1 MRFLNDGSFRGVG
14 GEREARV
21 DVRVVSATHRD
32 LPAMIGR
39 GEFREDSYYRLNVL
53 NLEIP
58 PLRERGDDV
67 RLLARHFDERAAA
80 QARRPACRLTAAAEQ
95 ALVAN
100 SWPGNVR
107 QLENAAFRAVTLS
120 DRAALGPDDLKL
132 PGLTPKSALAS
143 LPDPVTWTEAVEG
156 FERDL
161 LRRLYPDHPSS
172 RRLAARLG
180 TSHTMIAN
188 KLRRFGLP
196 ER

>member
-1 MRFLNDGSFRGVG
+1 
-14 GEREARV
+14 
-21 DVRVVSATHRD
+21 
-32 LPAMIGR
+32 MIGR

-120 DRAALGPDDLKL
+120 DRAALGPDDLEL